1 MSDKK
6 SDSANK
12 SQAIRDLLKEN
23 PKLMPLEISNILKE
37 RGIEVT
43 RGYASVVKS
52 NLKNPPAS
60 KKVFTAKK
68 KRISSSKAPAKVGL
82 DIGLLVDVKKIC
94 DKYGTETVQG
104 AIEALS
110 HLS

>member
-1 MSDKK
+1 MNESKK
-6 SDSANK
+6 SDSNK

-52 NLKNPPAS
+52 NLKKPPMA
-60 KKVFTAKK
+60 KKSFAAKK
-68 KRISSSKAPAKVGL
+68 KRISPKPAANGL
-82 DIGLLVDVKKIC
+82 DIGLLIDVKKIC
-94 DKYGTETVQG
+94 DKYGSDAVHG

>member
-6 SDSANK
+6 SDVSNK
-12 SQAIRDLLKEN
+12 SQAIKDLLKEN

-52 NLKNPPAS
+52 NLKKPATS
-60 KKVFTAKK
+60 KKAFTAKK
-68 KRISSSKAPAKVGL
+68 KRITSNKPVKSGL
-82 DIGLLVDVKKIC
+82 DIGLLIDVKKIC
-94 DKYGTETVQG
+94 DKYGTESVQG